1 MKIYTRGGDK
11 GQTSL
16 YGGMRVP
23 KNHARVSAYG
33 AVDELNS
40 ALGFSLSLIDD
51 AILRAWTEKVQADL
65 FTIGGWLASPKA
77 SVNLREGKD
86 PHTGESQIGD
96 LPVTQKTIE
105 HMEHQIDFWEASLE
119 PLKSFILPGGGQLGA
134 SLHVAR
140 AICRRAEREC
150 VEMKEAGEETPA
162 LCVQYLNRLADALFV
177 FARYANKLEGKAE
190 IKWT

>member
-16 YGGMRVP
+16 YGGVRVP
-23 KNHARVSAYG
+23 KNHRRVSAYG
-33 AVDELNS
+33 TVDELNS
-40 ALGFSLSLIDD
+40 ALGFSLSLMKEPV
-51 AILRAWTEKVQADL
+51 LRAWVEKVQADL

-77 SVNLREGKD
+77 SVNLRDGKD
-86 PHTGESQIGD
+86 PYTGEEAITD
-96 LPVTQKTIE
+96 LPVTLKTIE
-105 HMEHQIDFWEASLE
+105 HMEHQIDLWETHLD
-119 PLKSFILPGGGQLGA
+119 PLKNFILPGGGQLGA
-134 SLHVAR
+134 SLHLAR

-150 VEMKEAGEETPA
+150 VEMKELGEETPA

-177 FARYANKLEGKAE
+177 CARYANKLEGKAE